1 MPWAL
6 ANGLASR
13 ISGESYIKLAPNLVN
28 YTSSLPIMVIEN
40 FAAGTI
46 PQKGWN
52 GNGANIKQVPRQ
64 TAAWI
69 TFDRVGGVSTL
80 TNSPQMFSLVGIRG
94 RGAYSS
100 DWRQKPFSVEA
111 IDDEG
116 GEERVSPLGMPPH
129 ADWVLYYPDQDQSRD
144 PTLLFNTFAYELS
157 RSMGHYAVRFRWV
170 EAFVNEDGGELSLA
184 DRRGVYAIIEKV
196 ARGGDRLDFQRLS
209 ADGSTGGWLLNI
221 NRMDPEPETGWPAP
235 NGAVEPWFFH
245 TAGPD
250 RVYQTE
256 PNIAYDSVP
265 GDDQPQQSNGYINF
279 DNPNG
284 YVINTNQRAAIEGW
298 FKQFEDVL
306 YNDGL
311 WRNPT
316 NGYRRYLDTLDFADY
331 FILNTLT
338 RNGDGLLISLFPWKG
353 DDGKLRIGP
362 AWDYNWS
369 SYYISGG
376 PTGSLLYRSGSLW
389 YPRLFA
395 DPDFTQFYIDRW
407 WDLRRGPMSNTA
419 MDGIIDRQAADITL
433 EKALLNG
440 LPSTT
445 EWTSRLTQM
454 KTWLRQRADWI
465 DGNYLRP
472 PSFNQNGGEVPEGYR
487 VVITGVGGTLY
498 VTTDGGDPRAP
509 GGGVAATARAYRGPL
524 PLNAPTVVRARI
536 KNGANWSGL
545 TSAIFSTPQDL
556 TQLLVTE
563 IMYAP
568 PALGSWSGDDLEFLE
583 LKNAGTNTLDLGTL
597 SFATGITFAFTN
609 GTRLGPG
616 QFFVLGRNAAGFGSR
631 YQGVAVNGV
640 YAGKLD
646 NGGETL
652 RLATALGSTVFDL
665 TYSDHA
671 PWPVGADG
679 GGTSLQRRSA
689 ANGNDP
695 ANWVAAIPTPGMDYT
710 DPNLDSDGD
719 GVPDWQEYLAGTDP
733 ANPLDYMKIDSA
745 SVAGSVG
752 ITLGFHAVA
761 NKTYTLQYTD
771 ALETGAWMKLA
782 DISAKSSNRNETIND
797 AKFVTNRFYR
807 LVTPRQ
813 P

>member
-1 MPWAL
+1 M
-6 ANGLASR
+6 
-13 ISGESYIKLAPNLVN
+13 
-28 YTSSLPIMVIEN
+28 
-40 FAAGTI
+40 
-46 PQKGWN
+46 
-52 GNGANIKQVPRQ
+52 
-64 TAAWI
+64 
-69 TFDRVGGVSTL
+69 
-80 TNSPQMFSLVGIRG
+80 
-94 RGAYSS
+94 
-100 DWRQKPFSVEA
+100 
-111 IDDEG
+111 
-116 GEERVSPLGMPPH
+116 
-129 ADWVLYYPDQDQSRD
+129 
-144 PTLLFNTFAYELS
+144 
-157 RSMGHYAVRFRWV
+157 
-170 EAFVNEDGGELSLA
+170 
-184 DRRGVYAIIEKV
+184 
-196 ARGGDRLDFQRLS
+196 
-209 ADGSTGGWLLNI
+209 
-221 NRMDPEPETGWPAP
+221 
-235 NGAVEPWFFH
+235 
-245 TAGPD
+245 
-250 RVYQTE
+250 
-256 PNIAYDSVP
+256 
-265 GDDQPQQSNGYINF
+265 
-279 DNPNG
+279 
-284 YVINTNQRAAIEGW
+284 
-298 FKQFEDVL
+298 
-306 YNDGL
+306 
-311 WRNPT
+311 
-316 NGYRRYLDTLDFADY
+316 
-331 FILNTLT
+331 NTLT